1 MDQNT
6 TVEHKEAP
14 QLRSRHRARLDAL
27 GGSVSTVLE
36 PLPTVLGTAP
46 VSLRQPERAPDTRP
60 DKVLRDLAEVF
71 DHFAIADGQTLS
83 FHHHYRNGDRLIS
96 AVLAFAAARGLTG
109 LTIAPSSIFPTHA
122 DLVPL
127 IKDGTI
133 TAIVTDYMRGPVADA
148 IAEGHLA
155 ELAILQ
161 SHGGR
166 ARAIAVG
173 QLNIDVA
180 FVAAPLA
187 HVGGETTGRGGA
199 FACGPLGYPA
209 VDAAF
214 AKHTVVMADEVVTHA
229 LPFVDIPGGFVDAV
243 VHCETPGDTSG
254 IESGATVASLSPS
267 AQHIGTLVAQ
277 CIEASGHLQDG
288 MSLQSGAGGYSLGAV
303 GNIGARMKALGIQ
316 GSFISGGIN
325 RIHVD
330 LLESGVFRE
339 IRDVQCFDRVAVQSA
354 QDDPRHHMMTA
365 EEYASPI
372 HPDAVVNGLSVMLL
386 GAVEVDA
393 GFNVNVVSGG
403 DGRILGGPGGHP
415 DTAAGA
421 QLRIVTT
428 ELTGGGYAKLVE
440 EVSTVSTPGH
450 DVDLIVT
457 DQGVAVHPDRA
468 ALRDQLVAFGVEVLP
483 FEVLRKRA
491 EVLATRQ
498 KAPARTSPTILIEAR
513 DGRVLD
519 WA

>member
-1 MDQNT
+1 MDQKTRKQHRDRPN
-6 TVEHKEAP
+6 
-14 QLRSRHRARLDAL
+14 LRSGHRARLAAL
-27 GGSVSTVLE
+27 DT
-36 PLPTVLGTAP
+36 PLTTVLGPLSTILAP
-46 VSLRQPERAPDTRP
+46 VPVSQRQAERAPDTRP
-60 DKVLRDLAEVF
+60 DKTVHGLAEVF
-71 DHFAIADGQTLS
+71 DRFSITDGQTLS
-83 FHHHYRNGDRLIS
+83 FHHHYRNGDRLMS
-96 AVLAFAAARGLTG
+96 KVLSFAAQRGIKG

-133 TAIVTDYMRGPVADA
+133 TAVVTDYMRGPVADA

-166 ARAIAVG
+166 ARTIAAG

-187 HVGGETTGRGGA
+187 HVGGDTTGRGGA
-199 FACGPLGYPA
+199 LACGPLGYPA

-214 AKHTVVMADEVVTHA
+214 AKHTVVMADEVTFDA
-229 LPFVDIPGGFVDAV
+229 LPFVDIPGGYVDAV
-243 VHCETPGDTSG
+243 VHSQIPGDTSG
-254 IESGATVASLSPS
+254 IESGATVASLSAS
-267 AQHIGTLVAQ
+267 AQRIGALVAQ
-277 CIEASGHLQDG
+277 CIEASRHLQDG

-316 GSFISGGIN
+316 GSFISGGIT

-339 IRDVQCFDRVAVQSA
+339 IRDVQCFDRAAVQSA
-354 QDDPRHHMMTA
+354 RDDPRHHMMTA

-372 HPDAVVNGLSVMLL
+372 RSDAVVNGLSVMLL

-440 EVSTVSTPGH
+440 EVGTVSTPGH

-457 DQGVAVHPDRA
+457 DQGVAVHPDKA
-468 ALRDQLVAFGVEVLP
+468 ALQDRLVASGIEVLP
-483 FEVLRKRA
+483 FETLRTRA
-491 EVLATRQ
+491 EALATRR
-498 KAPARTSPTILIEAR
+498 KSPARATPTILVEAR
-513 DGRVLD
+513 DGRILD
-519 WA
+519 WT

>member
-1 MDQNT
+1 MDQRTRVQDKSAKN
-6 TVEHKEAP
+6 
-14 QLRSRHRARLDAL
+14 LSSGHRARLDAL
-27 GGSVSTVLE
+27 ADPLTTVMGPLSTILM
-36 PLPTVLGTAP
+36 PAP
-46 VSLRQPERAPDTRP
+46 ISLRQPERTLDTRP
-60 DKVLRDLAEVF
+60 NKVLRDLAAVF
-71 DHFAIADGQTLS
+71 DRFAITDGQTLS
-83 FHHHYRNGDRLIS
+83 FHHHYRNGDRLMS
-96 AVLAFAAARGLTG
+96 KVLSFAAARGIKG
-109 LTIAPSSIFPTHA
+109 LKIAPSSIFPTHA
-122 DLVPL
+122 DMVPL

-133 TAIVTDYMRGPVADA
+133 AAIVTDYMRGPVADA

-166 ARAIAVG
+166 ARAIAAG
-173 QLNIDVA
+173 QLKIDVA

-187 HVGGETTGRGGA
+187 HVGGDTTGRGGKL
-199 FACGPLGYPA
+199 ACGPLGYPA

-214 AKHTVVMADEVVTHA
+214 AKNTVVMADEVSTDA
-229 LPFVDIPGGFVDAV
+229 LPFVDIPGGYVDAV
-243 VHCETPGDTSG
+243 VQSDAPGDTSG

-267 AQHIGTLVAQ
+267 AQHIGALVTQ
-277 CIEASGHLQDG
+277 CIEASGHLIDG
-288 MSLQSGAGGYSLGAV
+288 ISLQSGAGGYSLGAV
-303 GNIGARMKALGIQ
+303 GHIGARMKALGIQ

-325 RIHVD
+325 RIHID

-339 IRDVQCFDRVAVQSA
+339 IRDVQCFDRAAVQSA

-372 HPDAVVNGLSVMLL
+372 RADAVVNGLSVMLL

-428 ELTGGGYAKLVE
+428 ELNGGGYAKLVE
-440 EVSTVSTPGH
+440 DVSTVSTPGH

-457 DQGVAVHPDRA
+457 DQGVAVHPDGA
-468 ALRDQLVAFGVEVLP
+468 ALRDRLVASGVEVLP
-483 FEVLRKRA
+483 FETLKTRA
-491 EVLATRQ
+491 TERATRL
-498 KAPARTSPTILIEAR
+498 KAPARATPTILVEAR
-513 DGRVLD
+513 DGRILD
-519 WA
+519 WV